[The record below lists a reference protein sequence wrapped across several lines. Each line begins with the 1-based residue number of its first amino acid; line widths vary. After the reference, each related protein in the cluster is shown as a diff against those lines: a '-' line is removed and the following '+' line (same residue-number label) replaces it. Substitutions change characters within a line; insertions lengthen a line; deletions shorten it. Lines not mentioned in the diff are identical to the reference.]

1 MNVICG
7 ICPPG
12 KHGDSCS
19 NNCTYPHCFCSSERA
34 CEGCEIGY
42 WDRRQNCSLT
52 CIFPTCRCTNHT
64 NCLSCKDGSYGLE
77 NKCNKTC
84 PSGCDNNTCENNGMC
99 FSCKPNYTGNKC
111 DSCVDGL
118 YGVNCS
124 LQCSQGCEGNV
135 CNSLDGSCNCSKMYS
150 GEKCESCID
159 GLYGVSCS
167 ESCSTGCVQNNCS
180 AINGNCDCK
189 EYYKGDT
196 CNVCVDGRDG
206 DHCLN
211 KAEIKNT
218 QTEADKPNVGAA
230 VGGAFSA
237 VLVVVAG
244 VLIVIILKRRNKLC
258 WKKPRGDEQISEE
271 IHTPQP
277 IVYATVQ
284 KNRPKP
290 VPAQERDTRHGYQTQ
305 QPHTSFTELHTE
317 ADNKLYEDISLG
329 ADNPNSI
336 QENVNQE
343 TGRNFNVETQ
353 QVELFI
359 VEETAE
365 DAILEIDEDDQI
377 ARAIATKFEE
387 KGGLYYNN
395 ADKINKQKVAIG
407 NLTTY
412 VVEKTDIDMEEEFEK
427 FPYGLTKPYADSQ
440 THENVQRN
448 RYKGIYPYDDTRV
461 KLSDCET
468 DYINASFMDGYN
480 KRHAYIAALG
490 PMSKQLGDFSPFWQM
505 IWQEK
510 VEKIVMLTNLVEEG
524 KDKCEQY
531 WPNPGTD
538 KHYGRVFISCQTE
551 AEYAEFTRREFTI
564 SKDSETR
571 QLHHLHFTCW
581 PDKGVPED
589 VTGIVEFRQRVLNLP
604 DQFDGP
610 VLVHCSAGVGR
621 TGTYIALDML
631 TKEGE
636 SEGAIHIPG
645 CVINM
650 RQDRAYMIQTLN
662 QYQFLHRALVCSLSD
677 ISKQIRGKHF
687 RQYMKQMEDE
697 DFSRQFQEMQTVLE
711 KSSDNEIQ
719 AIERNKSLKGKNRP
733 FADVPGDRNRP
744 SLSLDIQSGSS
755 GYVNAVYIDSLKA
768 RNRFL
773 VVQSPMKG
781 TVIDFLTLLYQE
793 NCTCVISFEPP
804 MAKQKRQTIGL
815 YYPADNK
822 ILKQGV
828 FQVCCTKTEN
838 HGYCIQRLLTI
849 KHSGTTEINRLQKV
863 QNQAARV
870 VTNTPYGHP
879 TTEVLKSLHWLP
891 QPSERVVHHFEFNG
905 WDYTREV
912 PESTKDFLKFI
923 EGIDVNLRE
932 TSNRGPLLV
941 HCLDGAGKSALFCI
955 VSILLEK
962 MGLEQEVSVVNTIRK
977 VKSRRRSAIP
987 NKAQFEFCHG
997 CVLSYV
1003 KSFDYSQYSNF
1014 TENVS
1019 NALNT

>member
-1 MNVICG
+1 MIVISIFAILLCF
-7 ICPPG
+7 INAVCTNCPAG
-12 KHGDSCS
+12 KYGYGCY
-19 NNCTYPHCFCSSERA
+19 NNCQYSHCFCDQQSTCYMCEDGFWNITKNCVSTCVTPA
-34 CEGCEIGY
+34 CI
-42 WDRRQNCSLT
+42 CS
-52 CIFPTCRCTNHT
+52 NYT
-64 NCLSCKDGSYGLE
+64 NCLSCKDGSYGLGNKCVNNCSSGCND
-77 NKCNKTC
+77 NKCNDNGTC
-84 PSGCDNNTCENNGMC
+84 LN
-99 FSCKPNYTGNKC
+99 CKPNYTGNNC
-111 DSCVDGL
+111 DSCVDGM
-118 YGVNCS
+118 YGATCS

-135 CNSLDGSCNCSKMYS
+135 CNSLDGTCNCSKYYQ
-150 GEKCESCID
+150 GVKCESCIE
-159 GLYGVSCS
+159 GRYGTNCS
-167 ESCSTGCVQNNCS
+167 KPCNHGCVQAEKNNNQTE
-180 AINGNCDCK
+180 AD
-189 EYYKGDT
+189 
-196 CNVCVDGRDG
+196 R
-206 DHCLN
+206 
-211 KAEIKNT
+211 
-218 QTEADKPNVGAA
+218 TEADKPNVGAA
-230 VGGAFSA
+230 VGGGVSV
-237 VLVVVAG
+237 VLVVGAG
-244 VLIVIILKRRNKLC
+244 VVIIIILKRRNKLC
-258 WKKPRGDEQISEE
+258 WKKPQGEEQHSEE
-271 IHTPQP
+271 IQTPQL

-290 VPAQERDTRHGYQTQ
+290 VPAKERDTRHGYQTQ
-305 QPHTSFTELHTE
+305 QPHTSSTELHTE
-317 ADNKLYEDISLG
+317 TDNKLYEDISLG
-329 ADNPNSI
+329 ADDPNSI
-336 QENVNQE
+336 QENVIQE
-343 TGRNFNVETQ
+343 TGRNVNVETQ

-359 VEETAE
+359 VDETAE

-377 ARAIATKFEE
+377 ARAIAAKFEE

-395 ADKINKQKVAIG
+395 ADKINKQKIAVD

-412 VVEKTDIDMEEEFEK
+412 VIEKTDIDMEEEFEK

-440 THENVQRN
+440 KHENVQRN

-468 DYINASFMDGYN
+468 DYINASFIDGYN

-490 PMSKQLGDFSPFWQM
+490 PMSKQLGDFGPFWQM

-687 RQYMKQMEDE
+687 RQYMNAMEEE

-744 SLSLDIQSGSS
+744 SLFLDIQSGSS
-755 GYVNAVYIDSLKA
+755 GYVNAVYVDSLKA

-773 VVQSPMKG
+773 VVQSPTKG

-804 MAKQKRQTIGL
+804 MAKHKRQTIGL

-822 ILKQGV
+822 TLKPGV

-838 HGYCIQRLLTI
+838 HGYCTQRLLTI
-849 KHSGTTEINRLQKV
+849 KHSGTT
-863 QNQAARV
+863 
-870 VTNTPYGHP
+870 G
-879 TTEVLKSLHWLP
+879 
-891 QPSERVVHHFEFNG
+891 QPSERVVNHFEFNG
-905 WDYTREV
+905 WNHTREV

-923 EGIDVNLRE
+923 ESIDVNLRE
-932 TSNRGPLLV
+932 TSNRGPILV
-941 HCLDGAGKSALFCI
+941 HCLDGADKSALFCI
-955 VSILLEK
+955 VLILSL
-962 MGLEQEVSVVNTIRK
+962 
-977 VKSRRRSAIP
+977 
-987 NKAQFEFCHG
+987 
-997 CVLSYV
+997 
-1003 KSFDYSQYSNF
+1003 
-1014 TENVS
+1014 
-1019 NALNT
+1019 

>member
-1 MNVICG
+1 MMISIFAVILYLMNVICG

-230 VGGAFSA
+230 V
-237 VLVVVAG
+237 
-244 VLIVIILKRRNKLC
+244 
-258 WKKPRGDEQISEE
+258 
-271 IHTPQP
+271 
-277 IVYATVQ
+277 
-284 KNRPKP
+284 
-290 VPAQERDTRHGYQTQ
+290 
-305 QPHTSFTELHTE
+305 
-317 ADNKLYEDISLG
+317 
-329 ADNPNSI
+329 
-336 QENVNQE
+336 
-343 TGRNFNVETQ
+343 
-353 QVELFI
+353 
-359 VEETAE
+359 EETAE

-412 VVEKTDIDMEEEFEK
+412 VVEKTDIDMEEEFE
-427 FPYGLTKPYADSQ
+427 
-440 THENVQRN
+440 
-448 RYKGIYPYDDTRV
+448 
-461 KLSDCET
+461 
-468 DYINASFMDGYN
+468 GYN

-849 KHSGTTEINRLQKV
+849 KHSGTTE
-863 QNQAARV
+863 
-870 VTNTPYGHP
+870 
-879 TTEVLKSLHWLP
+879 

>member
-1 MNVICG
+1 MAVY
-7 ICPPG
+7 
-12 KHGDSCS
+12 K
-19 NNCTYPHCFCSSERA
+19 TEA
-34 CEGCEIGY
+34 
-42 WDRRQNCSLT
+42 DR
-52 CIFPTCRCTNHT
+52 
-64 NCLSCKDGSYGLE
+64 
-77 NKCNKTC
+77 
-84 PSGCDNNTCENNGMC
+84 
-99 FSCKPNYTGNKC
+99 
-111 DSCVDGL
+111 
-118 YGVNCS
+118 
-124 LQCSQGCEGNV
+124 
-135 CNSLDGSCNCSKMYS
+135 
-150 GEKCESCID
+150 
-159 GLYGVSCS
+159 
-167 ESCSTGCVQNNCS
+167 
-180 AINGNCDCK
+180 
-189 EYYKGDT
+189 
-196 CNVCVDGRDG
+196 
-206 DHCLN
+206 
-211 KAEIKNT
+211 
-218 QTEADKPNVGAA
+218 TEADKPNVGAA
-230 VGGAFSA
+230 VGGGVSV
-237 VLVVVAG
+237 VLVVGAG
-244 VLIVIILKRRNKLC
+244 VVIIIILKRRNKLC
-258 WKKPRGDEQISEE
+258 WKKPQGEEQHSEE
-271 IHTPQP
+271 IQTPQL

-290 VPAQERDTRHGYQTQ
+290 VPAKERDTRHGYQTQ
-305 QPHTSFTELHTE
+305 QPHTSSTELHTE
-317 ADNKLYEDISLG
+317 TDNKLYEDISLG
-329 ADNPNSI
+329 ADDPNSI
-336 QENVNQE
+336 QENVIQE
-343 TGRNFNVETQ
+343 TGRNVNVETQ

-359 VEETAE
+359 VDETAE

-377 ARAIATKFEE
+377 ARAIAAKFEE

-395 ADKINKQKVAIG
+395 ADKINKQKIAVD

-412 VVEKTDIDMEEEFEK
+412 VIEKTDIDMEEEFEK

-440 THENVQRN
+440 KHENVQRN

-468 DYINASFMDGYN
+468 DYINASFIDGYN

-490 PMSKQLGDFSPFWQM
+490 PMSKQLGDFGPFWQM

-687 RQYMKQMEDE
+687 RQYMNAMEEE

-744 SLSLDIQSGSS
+744 SLFLDIQSGSS
-755 GYVNAVYIDSLKA
+755 GYVNAVYVDSLKA

-773 VVQSPMKG
+773 VVQSPTKG

-804 MAKQKRQTIGL
+804 MAKHKRQTIGL

-822 ILKQGV
+822 TLKPGV

-838 HGYCIQRLLTI
+838 HGYCTQRLLTI
-849 KHSGTTEINRLQKV
+849 KHSGTT
-863 QNQAARV
+863 
-870 VTNTPYGHP
+870 G
-879 TTEVLKSLHWLP
+879 
-891 QPSERVVHHFEFNG
+891 QPSERVVNHFEFNG
-905 WDYTREV
+905 WNHTREV

-923 EGIDVNLRE
+923 ESIDVNLRE
-932 TSNRGPLLV
+932 TSNRGPILV

-977 VKSRRRSAIP
+977 VKSRRKSAIP
-987 NKAQFEFCHG
+987 NKTQFEFCHE